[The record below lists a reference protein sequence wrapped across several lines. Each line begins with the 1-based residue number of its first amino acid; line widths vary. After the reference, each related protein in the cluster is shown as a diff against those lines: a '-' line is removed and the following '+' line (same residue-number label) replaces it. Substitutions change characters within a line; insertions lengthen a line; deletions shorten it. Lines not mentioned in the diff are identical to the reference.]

1 MKSKY
6 YILASLILLA
16 GLTVLYLQ
24 NKEEEKVEVPDL
36 NFLEYNENGDWYLNH
51 ETIKTSDL
59 IIVTDK
65 DLEPFYYFH
74 LDCKYY
80 SYPKSHFDTIK
91 NMYIFKFSEVPE
103 GKITM
108 SLVSEF
114 NESFD
119 TTFLHNKVD
128 TVIVLGFNYKKYNKK
143 TKVNQVITA
152 LKNNLPMKLLISN
165 NDSEAKV
172 CYQFNKLDN
181 HSIIYKWKHGVVTD
195 SMEIDYATFKSKLR
209 KLISMNENPSRRNK
223 KSYINEKG
231 EEIREVT
238 FTTSA
243 HYNTIYIQIENNIYC
258 ISGSTFDM
266 EGKQYEFFQEFCRSF
281 YQPQF
286 QMKI

>member
-1 MKSKY
+1 M
-6 YILASLILLA
+6 
-16 GLTVLYLQ
+16 GLTVLYLK

-36 NFLEYNENGDWYLNH
+36 NFLEYNENGDWYLDQ

-59 IIVTDK
+59 IILTDS

-80 SYPKSHFDTIK
+80 SYPKSYFDTIK
-91 NMYIFKFSEVPE
+91 NMYVFKFSEVPE
-103 GKITM
+103 GKITV

-114 NESFD
+114 HRSFD
-119 TTFLHNKVD
+119 TTFFHSSSD
-128 TVIVLGFNYKKYNKK
+128 TVEIIGFKYEKYNEK
-143 TKVNQVITA
+143 TKANQVIKA
-152 LKNNLPMKLLISN
+152 LEYNQPMKLLISS

-172 CYQFNKLDN
+172 CYQFNKPDN
-181 HSIIYKWKHGVVTD
+181 NSMIYNWKHGVVTD
-195 SMEIDYATFKSKLR
+195 SMEIDYAIFKSKMK
-209 KLISMNENPSRRNK
+209 KLIRMNESPSRRNV
-223 KSYINEKG
+223 KSYINENG
-231 EEIREVT
+231 EKIHEAT